1 MRLLLAIPILAA
13 VGVGFGVLSRPAP
26 PSPVVEVVEPAPE
39 PTVAPVV
46 VVDVT
51 GAVVRPGVVTL
62 PAGSRVIDA
71 LLAAGGMAAEADAD
85 AVNRAAPLRDGGRV
99 HVPRVGETPPAG
111 SIGTASE
118 TRIDINRA
126 TAAELD
132 SLPGI
137 GEVTAAKIIRAREER
152 PFQTVDELQTRGLLS
167 ARVLADIRDLVT
179 TR

>member
-1 MRLLLAIPILAA
+1 MRLLLFAVPVLAA
-13 VGVGFGVLSRPAP
+13 AGVGFGVLTRPAP
-26 PSPVVEVVEPAPE
+26 PPVVEVAEASEE
-39 PTVAPVV
+39 PTAAPVI

-62 PAGSRVIDA
+62 PAGARVIDA
-71 LLAAGGMAAEADAD
+71 LQAAGGMAAEADAD
-85 AVNRAAPLRDGGRV
+85 AINRAAPLRDGGRV

-111 SIGTASE
+111 SLGTASE
-118 TRIDINRA
+118 TKIDLNRA

-137 GEVTAAKIIRAREER
+137 GPATAAKIIRAREER
-152 PFQTVDELQTRGLLS
+152 PFQTIEELQTRGLLS
-167 ARVLADIRDLVT
+167 PRVLADIRDLVT